1 MDNNMAK
8 TRRRFSNFKLLASA
22 LVAAALMSSG
32 CSRSLYRQRA
42 DNDVARMIAEK
53 SCDPRWSLSNF
64 NINIDPRSRYFD
76 PYSAENP
83 PMPEDDPVSHRF
95 MHCVDGKRG
104 WDHWHDNGNRPEL
117 ENPNW
122 QSHLSEYA
130 PVNEKG
136 EVVLS
141 LDSALRIAYV
151 HSPDHQDVIETVYL
165 SALDVTTERFAF
177 DTQFFGG
184 VGSTFQHLGSLANGG
199 EANTFSRDADIGFTR
214 RLATAGTIMAGFAND
229 VVFNLAGPDSSST
242 ISLLNF
248 SIIQPLLRGAG
259 RDIALEQLTIVER
272 ALLANMRA
280 YAQWRQGFYT
290 NVAVGE
296 NGVTE
301 PNRRGGFFGGT
312 GLSGFTGQGAGGF
325 GGVGSASGFAGGG
338 FGGGGGAAAA
348 SGFAGGGAGNVGGFL
363 GLLQSLQEIRNSR
376 ASLNLQLRT
385 LGLLESSRDAGIID
399 LTQVDQFRQS
409 IESEKATLL
418 QAENG
423 LENSLEG
430 YKTGTL
436 GLPPD
441 LPIALDDSL
450 IEPFQ
455 LIESS
460 TTELQDAIA
469 DAQIRLGDIANDNAD
484 ITSSLESAAQLEAE
498 FEKVLASVEMNVA
511 GIGQS
516 QDQREQDL
524 SPQELSAF
532 RRDVDQ
538 LSESLRNLQTRF
550 DEISKT
556 RVEIAEQS
564 EDNATTTNKLVVWLR
579 ELIDMVGEL
588 SLVQARAK
596 VESLAVD
603 PIDLDPRTAFDIALG
618 NRLDIMN
625 NRAALVDTWRLIQ
638 FNADALQSD
647 LTISFDGNVSTTGN
661 DALNFRGATSN
672 LQARVRFDAPLT
684 RLLERNNFR
693 QQLIE
698 YQRSRRGLIQSYDG
712 VFFGLRAR
720 LRNLEQLRVN
730 LEIQRRATIIA
741 IRRVDLTREDLNE
754 PQAPAQ
760 PGEPASQLGPT
771 AATNLLTAL
780 NDLRQTQNNFMSVYL
795 NYYANRMLLAR
806 DLGTMVLDQDGRWVD
821 APLSGFG
828 DQREMTLG
836 IESLEGEIP
845 MVPPALPENLQV
857 LINDVPSDETYH
869 TYPADTSMLYET
881 SPVAGPEPPT
891 VQLAPAEVPISYE

>member
-1 MDNNMAK
+1 MAK
-8 TRRRFSNFKLLASA
+8 TRHHFFNSSNSKLIAILLA
-22 LVAAALMSSG
+22 AAFISTG
-32 CSRSLYRQRA
+32 CSRGFYRQRA

-76 PYSAENP
+76 PYSDVNP
-83 PMPEDDPVSHRF
+83 PMPEDDPESHRF
-95 MHCVDGKRG
+95 MHCVDGKKG
-104 WDHWHDNGNRPEL
+104 WAHWHKNGNRSEL

-122 QSHLSEYA
+122 QNHLGEYA
-130 PVNEKG
+130 PINEKG

-151 HSPDHQDVIETVYL
+151 HSPDHQNVLETVYL

-184 VGSTFQHLGSLANGG
+184 VGSTFQHLGSLTGPGG
-199 EANTFSRDADIGFTR
+199 ESNTFTRDADISLSK
-214 RLATAGTIMAGFAND
+214 RLATAGTIVAGFANQ

-242 ISLLNF
+242 LSILNF
-248 SIIQPLLRGAG
+248 GLIQPLLRGAG

-280 YAQWRQGFYT
+280 YSQWRQGFYT
-290 NVAVGE
+290 DVAVGE
-296 NGVTE
+296 NNVSG
-301 PNRRGGFFGGT
+301 PSRRGGFFGGT

-325 GGVGSASGFAGGG
+325 GGVGAASGFGGGG
-338 FGGGGGAAAA
+338 FGGGGGATAA
-348 SGFAGGGAGNVGGFL
+348 SGFAGGGAGNVGGFI

-385 LGLLESSRDAGIID
+385 LGLLESSLDAGIID

-423 LENSLEG
+423 LKNSLEG
-430 YKTGTL
+430 YKTRTL

-450 IEPFQ
+450 IQPFQ

-469 DAQIRLGDIANDNAD
+469 DEQIKLGELADDGAD
-484 ITSSLESAAQLEAE
+484 ITTSLDAAMRLEAE
-498 FEKVLASVEMNVA
+498 FEEVLQSVEVNVD
-511 GIGQS
+511 GISQS
-516 QDQREQDL
+516 KEQREQDMA
-524 SPQELSAF
+524 PEELTRF
-532 RRDVDQ
+532 RRDVSQ
-538 LSESLRNLQTRF
+538 LSESLQNLRTRF
-550 DEISKT
+550 DEISTK
-556 RVEIAEQS
+556 RAEIAEQT
-564 EDNATTTNKLVVWLR
+564 DDTATTTNKLVVWLR

-603 PIDLDPRTAFDIALG
+603 AIDLDARTAFDIAMG

-625 NRAALVDTWRLIQ
+625 NRASLVDTWRLIQ

-647 LTISFDGNVSTTGN
+647 LTVSFTGDVSTTGN
-661 DALNFRGATSN
+661 DVFNFRGATSN
-672 LQARVRFDAPLT
+672 LQASVRFDAPLT

-698 YQRSRRGLIQSYDG
+698 YQRARRGLIQSFDG

-795 NYYANRMLLAR
+795 NYFANRMLLQV
-806 DLGTMVLDQDGRWVD
+806 DLGTMVLDQEGRWIE

-828 DQREMTLG
+828 NGGEMTLG
-836 IESLEGEIP
+836 MESLEGEIP
-845 MVPPALPENLQV
+845 MVPPALPENLQGIIDMGPV
-857 LINDVPSDETYH
+857 QSHEPLPVDTTTTYVTPSPINS
-869 TYPADTSMLYET
+869 S
-881 SPVAGPEPPT
+881 EPIL
-891 VQLAPAEVPISYE
+891 QLAPAEVPISY